1 MIIKL
6 MWGPHVSF
14 RTSCDVKRD
23 KHAEAHKKK
32 CERAKKTFARIN
44 FEYENYARVHAFLR
58 KRSYR

>member
-14 RTSCDVKRD
+14 RTSCDVMRD

-32 CERAKKTFARIN
+32 CERANKTFVRIN
-44 FEYENYARVHAFLR
+44 VKYENYAREYEFLQ
-58 KRSYR
+58 